1 MSINYSVIMAIAYQG
16 RHYQTILKPLQKSET
31 KTAMN
36 HLDKQQLA
44 ILQYNEK
51 GVEIYMRYG
60 LTPFVDPTRQ
70 LRLLHLRVEQ
80 ALGDAKRNGNYGY
93 YEDLLDQLCARL
105 DGANQS
111 KETLKEK
118 ADQKK
123 ERKIRFELNRFLLG
137 LPCEEPSGETNLA
150 ITVDDLYQ
158 HFLDAKVA
166 NFRLP
171 YVLKLNQPASLDNL
185 SFVALN
191 KNEKTK
197 RYYGNATQILIRLRN
212 TFEQVEITMVELT
225 LDLYRNNYE
234 FNLAMGD
241 RETRRYTVIDESKP
255 VTLDNLH
262 IVYDLA
268 SKP

>member
-1 MSINYSVIMAIAYQG
+1 
-16 RHYQTILKPLQKSET
+16 
-31 KTAMN
+31 MN

-60 LTPFVDPTRQ
+60 LTPFVEPNRQ

-105 DGANQS
+105 DGSNLS
-111 KETLKEK
+111 KETMKQK
-118 ADQKK
+118 AAQKK
-123 ERKIRFELNRFLLG
+123 ERKIRHELNHFLLG
-137 LPCEEPSGETNLA
+137 LANADPA

-158 HFLDAKVA
+158 HYLDSGVA

-171 YVLKLNQPASLDNL
+171 YVLSLEEPASLGNL
-185 SFVALN
+185 SFMALN
-191 KNEKTK
+191 KNDKTK
-197 RYYGNATQILIRLRN
+197 RYYGNATQILIRLRKIYQ
-212 TFEQVEITMVELT
+212 EVEITMVELT

-241 RETRRYTVIDESKP
+241 RESRRYTVIDEAKP

-262 IVYDLA
+262 IVYDLD
-268 SKP
+268 SKL

>member
-1 MSINYSVIMAIAYQG
+1 
-16 RHYQTILKPLQKSET
+16 
-31 KTAMN
+31 
-36 HLDKQQLA
+36 
-44 ILQYNEK
+44 
-51 GVEIYMRYG
+51 MRYG

-111 KETLKEK
+111 KETMKEK
-118 ADQKK
+118 AEQKK
-123 ERKIRFELNRFLLG
+123 ERKIRFELNHFLLG
-137 LPCEEPSGETNLA
+137 LPNKADNDEPV
-150 ITVDDLYQ
+150 ITVDSLYQ

-197 RYYGNATQILIRLRN
+197 RYYGNATQILIRLRKI
-212 TFEQVEITMVELT
+212 FDRVDITMVELT

-241 RETRRYTVIDESKP
+241 RETRRYTVIDETKP
-255 VTLDNLH
+255 VTLANLH